1 MHWDLKRQVFYCFS
15 LNFSLHPVD
24 RVCVCVLTC
33 ISVCAR
39 EGAGGVMYVLLK

>member
-33 ISVCAR
+33 ISVYA
-39 EGAGGVMYVLLK
+39 